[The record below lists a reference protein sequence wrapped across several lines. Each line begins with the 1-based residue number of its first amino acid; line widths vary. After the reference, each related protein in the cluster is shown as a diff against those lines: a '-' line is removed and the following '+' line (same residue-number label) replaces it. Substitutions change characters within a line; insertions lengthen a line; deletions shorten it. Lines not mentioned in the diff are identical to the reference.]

1 MRNPQKNAIGTRGV
15 VEVVSRLSN
24 SSSISSLDLSYCC
37 VAVDRVKGE
46 LLDRLQYN
54 TSITDL
60 NLRDS
65 SLRDMEGLK
74 EYLDINKERQ
84 NNGIG
89 LK

>member
-1 MRNPQKNAIGTRGV
+1 MRNPQKNAIGTQGV

-24 SSSISSLDLSYCC
+24 SSSISTLDLSYCC
-37 VAVDRVKGE
+37 VKGE